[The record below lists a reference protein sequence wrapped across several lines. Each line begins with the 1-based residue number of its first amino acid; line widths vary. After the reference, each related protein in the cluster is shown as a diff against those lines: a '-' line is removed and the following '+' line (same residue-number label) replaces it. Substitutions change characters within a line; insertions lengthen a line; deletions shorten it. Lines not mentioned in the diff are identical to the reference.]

1 VVERCFAD
9 LELAVENAA
18 SASDPVDQLR
28 QWCLAYCVFGLQ
40 QPGPYAL
47 LFESRATGQLGVG
60 FTGSSGAAVFCGLV
74 AAVQR
79 CMDIDAV
86 PRDDSKLVAV
96 SLWLG
101 LHGLVALRRTKPG
114 FPWPP
119 VDVLVERLLRRLAA
133 IDGQPDF
140 SG

>member
-1 VVERCFAD
+1 
-9 LELAVENAA
+9 
-18 SASDPVDQLR
+18 
-28 QWCLAYCVFGLQ
+28 
-40 QPGPYAL
+40 
-47 LFESRATGQLGVG
+47 VG
-60 FTGSSGAAVFCGLV
+60 FTGSPGAAVFGGLV

-119 VDVLVERLLRRLAA
+119 VDMLVERLLRRLAA

>member
-1 VVERCFAD
+1 M
-9 LELAVENAA
+9 
-18 SASDPVDQLR
+18 
-28 QWCLAYCVFGLQ
+28 
-40 QPGPYAL
+40 
-47 LFESRATGQLGVG
+47 G
-60 FTGSSGAAVFCGLV
+60 FTGSPGAAVFGGLV

-86 PRDDSKLVAV
+86 PRDDSKPVAG
-96 SLWLG
+96 SLWLA

-119 VDVLVERLLRRLAA
+119 SRRPRQALRRLAA